1 MNPNGSPTD
10 GDGDSSNDRGNAAHR
25 DIGLPLAH
33 A

>member
-10 GDGDSSNDRGNAAHR
+10 GDSSNDGGNAAPR